1 MTAEI
6 IPIRPQSVTISRR
19 DFKQICKAYM
29 NAKNCMEQVLV
40 IHRGDNAF
48 SDAAA
53 GRIEGILRVITQQLK
68 EVIDGETDVLSAK

>member
-19 DFKQICKAYM
+19 DFKQVCNAYM
-29 NAKNCMEQVLV
+29 NATNCMEQVLM

-48 SDAAA
+48 SDAAV
-53 GRIEGILRVITQQLK
+53 GRIEDILSAITQQLR
-68 EVIDGETDVLSAK
+68 EVIDGETDILPAK